1 MTTMRSFVAVALV
14 IFLAAGRVQAQADG
28 DVICP
33 LSEDQQGEAQNAW
46 ATVAEVFKHDRCSNC
61 HGKKNP
67 FTEDT
72 KHPDRMTLELDE
84 RGEISE
90 ERTFGICQSCHSE
103 AGGPWKIP
111 PASMHWWNQSVEELC
126 RTQHKLRT
134 PIAFITHSRTDQLI
148 VHAFTGLMGLNE
160 DVTDLVET
168 SPYPD
173 PPPVDHG
180 GFIERIESWYHA
192 QDIDEPAFGIP
203 WQGDEVDCGCVPQL
217 YEVVL
222 DVKFNSA
229 GVYPGCSGE
238 SHIHETI
245 PIDFTA
251 AGGESKYKGSGTG
264 TFEVSNFS
272 CPVTGCTADY
282 RTATTD
288 VQLEGDVV
296 KVNGKPSKL
305 TMKSSRI
312 VGATSFDITCPCEE
326 GSDCPYPV
334 TISVPEIPVESGD
347 MTPDL
352 DARLGDYER
361 GAAPS
366 KLTITIRKRN

>member
-1 MTTMRSFVAVALV
+1 MRGFGAVAFV
-14 IFLAAGRVQAQADG
+14 ILLAGRVQAQADG

-33 LSEDQQGEAQNAW
+33 LSENQQEESQNVW
-46 ATVAEVFKHDRCSNC
+46 ATIAEVFKHDRCSNC

-72 KHPDRMTLELDE
+72 EHPDRMKIELDE
-84 RGEISE
+84 NGEISE
-90 ERTFGICQSCHSE
+90 KNTFDICQSCHSE
-103 AGGPWKIP
+103 AGGRWQTP

-126 RTQHKLRT
+126 RTQHKLRK
-134 PIAFITHSRTDQLI
+134 PVAFITHSRGDTLI
-148 VHAFTGLMGLNE
+148 VHSFTGLMGLNE
-160 DVTDLVET
+160 DVQDLVET
-168 SPYPD
+168 TPYPD

-180 GFIERIESWYHA
+180 GFIERIESWLQA
-192 QDIDEPAFGIP
+192 QDIEAAFGVP

-217 YEVVL
+217 YEIVF
-222 DVKFNSA
+222 DVKYKLPA
-229 GVYPGCSGE
+229 GLGCIGE
-238 SHIHETI
+238 AHISETI

-251 AGGESKYKGSGTG
+251 ENGESRYTGTG
-264 TFEVSNFS
+264 TGTYSVSNFS
-272 CPVTGCTADY
+272 CPITGCTVDY

-296 KVNGKPSKL
+296 KANGTPSKL
-305 TMKSSRI
+305 TMKTTRT
-312 VGATSFDITCPCEE
+312 VGATSFDITCPCDE

-334 TISVPEIPVESGD
+334 TVQVPAITTESGD
-347 MTPDL
+347 MEPPL
-352 DARLGDYER
+352 DARLGTYER